1 MTTISRLLR
10 LIRLQHGEV
19 LLDMAQ
25 KLNVSSAFL
34 SAVENGRKPVPNNWL
49 SKLTELYALSEQQQS
64 DLQSAFNESVKQIR
78 ISLETAHAEQRD
90 LALSFA
96 RRFDELDHN
105 EIIAVMRILNKKHH
119 KEDMNGNT

>member
-25 KLNVSSAFL
+25 KIGVTSAFL
-34 SAVENGRKPVPNNWL
+34 SAVENGRKPALRTWL
-49 SKLTELYALSEQQQS
+49 KKLSALYALSDEQ
-64 DLQSAFNESVKQIR
+64 LHELEEAFNENIKQIR
-78 ISLETAHAEQRD
+78 ISLESAHADKRD

-96 RRFDELDHN
+96 RRFDELDGD
-105 EIIAVMRILNKKHH
+105 EVAAVMQILNKKQH
-119 KEDMNGNT
+119 KEEMNGDT

>member
-34 SAVENGRKPVPNNWL
+34 SAVENGRKPAPNNWL
-49 SKLTELYALSEQQQS
+49 GKLTELYSLTDQQQRE
-64 DLQSAFNESVKQIR
+64 LQDAFNETVKQVR
-78 ISLETAHAEQRD
+78 ISLDSAHAERRD

-96 RRFDELDHN
+96 RRFDELDHD
-105 EIIAVMRILNKKHH
+105 EIAAVMQILNKKHPS
-119 KEDMNGNT
+119 